1 MRKLSDESM
10 DRRTDRQVDRQTDR
24 QTEGHTDRRADKQ
37 MDRWTDGPTDGEV
50 FNNEI
55 QRNPVIIK
63 LSIMFQRETVKILFR
78 KTKEKQIEES

>member
-10 DRRTDRQVDRQTDR
+10 DRRTDRWTDRQTDR
-24 QTEGHTDRRADKQ
+24 QTDRHTDRRADKQ
-37 MDRWTDGPTDGEV
+37 TDRWTDGQTDDGV
-50 FNNEI
+50 FNNEV

-78 KTKEKQIEES
+78 KTKEKHIEES

>member
-10 DRRTDRQVDRQTDR
+10 DRRTDRWTDRQTDR
-24 QTEGHTDRRADKQ
+24 QTDRHTDRRADKQ
-37 MDRWTDGPTDGEV
+37 TDRWTDGQTDDGV
-50 FNNEI
+50 FNNEV